1 MSDLMTILGFIVTD
15 RIQSGAFK
23 FGMQLGNELRQLVD
37 SIAGHSLSK
46 DELYERLATLLHN
59 DSALVKLHFVDCDDC
74 GHIVG
79 EAITKGKPTREQGI
93 EQIRLSAI
101 VSCYSNKPICATCAR
116 RRYSR
121 KIDDWV
127 NEQED
132 NGSYPPD
139 GEEIIEAAYRVSEVC
154 RQL

>member
-37 SIAGHSLSK
+37 SITGHSPSK
-46 DELYERLATLLHN
+46 NELDERLATLLHN
-59 DSALVKLHFVDCDDC
+59 DSALVKLHFIDCDDC
-74 GHIVG
+74 GHLVG
-79 EAITKGKPTREQGI
+79 EAVTKGKPTREQGI
-93 EQIRLSAI
+93 ERIRLSAI
-101 VSCYSNKPICATCAR
+101 VSWYLNKPICATCAQ

-121 KIDDWV
+121 TIDDWV

-132 NGSYPPD
+132 DGRYPPD
-139 GEEIIEAAYRVSEVC
+139 EEEIIEAIYRVSEVC
-154 RQL
+154 HQL